1 MDTHFDH
8 ENYRFNVVVYPDTEV
23 PRRHLSAVDLDYIV
37 DARYF
42 LGCGGCCCGGNPH
55 ARKLQLRHMPKAGHT
70 LRGGRGGRRGGQ
82 GRCGGGTLRIP
93 FIYEDILAEHAPEGG
108 EPTALATVPDLIA
121 LIDSQ
126 SGKPAGVPEYRYS
139 CYVTVLDIPCSP
151 RWSETKRGIE
161 VGGPKGY
168 GYDLE
173 YRPLGKYAEPRSVIS
188 GIAP

>member
-1 MDTHFDH
+1 MFTPTPRSPGGTSAPWTLTTSSTRATSSAAAAAAAAATPTP
-8 ENYRFNVVVYPDTEV
+8 ESSSSATC
-23 PRRHLSAVDLDYIV
+23 PRRATPSAEDEE
-37 DARYF
+37 
-42 LGCGGCCCGGNPH
+42 GGAGV
-55 ARKLQLRHMPKAGHT
+55 KAVAE
-70 LRGGRGGRRGGQ
+70 
-82 GRCGGGTLRIP
+82 GGTLRIP

>member
-37 DARYF
+37 DARYL

-82 GRCGGGTLRIP
+82 GRCGGGHAEDPVHLRGYP
-93 FIYEDILAEHAPEGG
+93 SGACTRGRGADGPRYGAG
-108 EPTALATVPDLIA
+108 PDCA
-121 LIDSQ
+121 
-126 SGKPAGVPEYRYS
+126 Y
-139 CYVTVLDIPCSP
+139 
-151 RWSETKRGIE
+151 
-161 VGGPKGY
+161 
-168 GYDLE
+168 
-173 YRPLGKYAEPRSVIS
+173 
-188 GIAP
+188 